1 MINSTSSEFRERA
14 WSALDGKLG
23 QAALVMLI
31 FAVIA
36 SVVSSISFGAGSILL
51 LPMEFAFT
59 VAFLIM
65 VRGEKDP
72 EVADLFNVYRDRFE
86 RTFLVELLMKIYTF
100 LWSLLF
106 VIPGIVKSYSYAM
119 APYLLQDHPEM
130 SASQAIDESMRIMDG
145 NKMNLF
151 MLDLS
156 FIGWWLLV
164 LVTFGLA
171 GLFVHPYTMVA
182 SAAFYEDLLDQEEE
196 RGAARGLDA
205 GGV

>member
-59 VAFLIM
+59 VAFLLM

-130 SASQAIDESMRIMDG
+130 TASQAIDESMRIMDG

-164 LVTFGLA
+164 LLTGGLLSFIVA
-171 GLFVHPYTMVA
+171 PYQLTARAEFYRELIDENVA
-182 SAAFYEDLLDQEEE
+182 
-196 RGAARGLDA
+196 
-205 GGV
+205 